1 MSSQIFHVTA
11 TFEAPVYA
19 TERTERVI
27 EAIDTLA
34 PEATVETQSGDERA
48 PGTVVARTHSLE
60 RLSERFHEQAILD
73 SARTTMLD
81 GLTPETNT
89 VTFRLK
95 KQAAYADV
103 VNFAVGDPDELGDI
117 TVTITVSE
125 GDPAAYVRQLAP
137 PTEDGVPVDD
147 E

>member
-1 MSSQIFHVTA
+1 MSSHIFHITA

-34 PEATVETQSGDERA
+34 PEATIEQQAGNETA
-48 PGTVVARTHSLE
+48 PDTVVAKTHSLE
-60 RLSERFHEQAILD
+60 RLSELFHEQAILD
-73 SARTTMLD
+73 SARTSLLD
-81 GLTPETNT
+81 GLDPETNT
-89 VTFRLK
+89 VTVRLK
-95 KQAAYADV
+95 KQAAYAGV

-117 TVTITVSE
+117 TATITVSE
-125 GDPAAYVRQLAP
+125 GDPTAYVRQLAP
-137 PTEDGVPVDD
+137 PTEDGVPIDD